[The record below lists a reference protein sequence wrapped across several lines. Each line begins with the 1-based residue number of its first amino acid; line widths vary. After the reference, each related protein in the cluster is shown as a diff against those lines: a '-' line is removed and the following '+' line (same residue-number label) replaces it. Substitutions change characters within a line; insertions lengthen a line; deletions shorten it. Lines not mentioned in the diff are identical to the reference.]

1 VNRRKPVLFI
11 GNSGTGKTVVIK
23 DFLKSTDPESATYAN
38 INFNS
43 YTTAPDVQINLE
55 LKLINKTKEIK
66 GCLGAKILVYFVDDL
81 NMQAP
86 DAYGTQTTI
95 ELLRQIH
102 DSGEVFDRANCQE
115 KKRIAD
121 VLLFGCQNPKAG
133 SFKIDL
139 RLQRHFTVF
148 AFMVPGANILTSVY
162 GKIMN
167 GLLDKFG
174 GTGFRDLGE
183 KFITALLSFYNQIML
198 DATNFSPSGD
208 RFTYQFNLRELSKVV
223 EGVL

>member
-1 VNRRKPVLFI
+1 
-11 GNSGTGKTVVIK
+11 
-23 DFLKSTDPESATYAN
+23 
-38 INFNS
+38 
-43 YTTAPDVQINLE
+43 
-55 LKLINKTKEIK
+55 
-66 GCLGAKILVYFVDDL
+66 VDDL

-86 DAYGTQTTI
+86 DDYGTQTTI

-102 DSGEVFDRANCQE
+102 DSGEVFDRENCQE

-148 AFMVPGANILTSVY
+148 AFMVPGADILTSVY

-167 GLLDKFG
+167 GHVSKFAG
-174 GTGFRDLGE
+174 SPFKDLGD
-183 KFITALLSFYNQIML
+183 KYIKSLLSFYNQIML
-198 DATNFSPSGD
+198 DAVNFSPSGA

>member
-1 VNRRKPVLFI
+1 MARFLIKNSANTMLTEENLFFSLETLVLEKLWSSRISLSKKLNFPKLT
-11 GNSGTGKTVVIK
+11 N
-23 DFLKSTDPESATYAN
+23 FRSTDPESATYAN

-102 DSGEVFDRANCQE
+102 DSGEVFDRMNCQE

-133 SFKIDL
+133 SF
-139 RLQRHFTVF
+139 
-148 AFMVPGANILTSVY
+148 
-162 GKIMN
+162 
-167 GLLDKFG
+167 
-174 GTGFRDLGE
+174 
-183 KFITALLSFYNQIML
+183 
-198 DATNFSPSGD
+198 
-208 RFTYQFNLRELSKVV
+208 
-223 EGVL
+223 